1 MHITFTGL
9 SALFT
14 RVRKLPS
21 LTVRHFIKPLSLM
34 NLQMKEAKV
43 LLLVSFT
50 CANDIVGKKKHKNML
65 NLKYLLIVGPL
76 FIN

>member
-1 MHITFTGL
+1 
-9 SALFT
+9 
-14 RVRKLPS
+14 
-21 LTVRHFIKPLSLM
+21 M

-65 NLKYLLIVGPL
+65 NLKYLL
-76 FIN
+76 

>member
-1 MHITFTGL
+1 MGKKHASQYANFG
-9 SALFT
+9 
-14 RVRKLPS
+14 S
-21 LTVRHFIKPLSLM
+21 L
-34 NLQMKEAKV
+34 QAKV